1 MVAQLGQMRIAG
13 VRRDAEIG
21 ERIGLAAD
29 ILRHFLKPDPV
40 VTQQRFALHL
50 CLQLV
55 PGCEEA
61 FRRYAPGK
69 VAGEEWRVIVAELL
83 AEPAEP
89 SRQSSRRDAKR
100 QQQSDFAVAELADG
114 NDRADLLPLTDMP
127 LPCREP
133 IEGLEHGAV
142 GDAFEAA
149 PFGFNRGEIAVDAKA
164 QVRRRLALPLAVPCD
179 ARAAD
184 IDRQCFDRSRFVP
197 ERRQCG
203 GACHYTH

>member
-114 NDRADLLPLTDMP
+114 NDGRTCSRSPT
-127 LPCREP
+127 CRCHVASQSKVWNTVQSATRSKPRHSASTE
-133 IEGLEHGAV
+133 
-142 GDAFEAA
+142 
-149 PFGFNRGEIAVDAKA
+149 
-164 QVRRRLALPLAVPCD
+164 VRSL
-179 ARAAD
+179 
-184 IDRQCFDRSRFVP
+184 
-197 ERRQCG
+197 
-203 GACHYTH
+203 